1 MPVIDV
7 PQPAFMEEEEIAIF
21 ADAVGKFYAQ
31 HAPQKRVEKW
41 REDGMVER
49 EFWRE
54 AGAAGLLGVSVP
66 VEYGGHGG
74 DFVCRAE
81 PLQRRV
87 GRLRAADPMAGRRCR
102 RRVPDRPR

>member
-54 AGAAGLLGVSVP
+54 AGAAGLLGVSVFMRMKLSESP
-66 VEYGGHGG
+66 SFQKLKESGE
-74 DFVCRAE
+74 DNAQAE
-81 PLQRRV
+81 K
-87 GRLRAADPMAGRRCR
+87 RL
-102 RRVPDRPR
+102 

>member
-21 ADAVGKFYAQ
+21 ADAVGKFLRPARP
-31 HAPQKRVEKW
+31 AEKRIEKW
-41 REDGMVER
+41 REDGQVER

-66 VEYGGHGG
+66 EALW
-74 DFVCRAE
+74 R
-81 PLQRRV
+81 PWRRIS
-87 GRLRAADPMAGRRCR
+87 GMTWW
-102 RRVPDRPR
+102 